1 MCWPSR
7 DSQESLSASAVLRTP
22 RDHAVARG
30 HAASSANDGE
40 ADCAPGSS
48 TAGGLLGVRLSQW
61 VATPR
66 SQAIK
71 TLQPRHLHSHINSRY
86 ITEP

>member
-7 DSQESLSASAVLRTP
+7 DSQENLSASAVLRTP

-30 HAASSANDGE
+30 HAASSANDGK

-61 VATPR
+61 AATP
-66 SQAIK
+66 SLPGHK
-71 TLQPRHLHSHINSRY
+71 NSAASSFAF
-86 ITEP
+86 PHQ